1 MLFREHPPP
10 QKIKEKNV
18 NLFSGHL
25 QKEGGWPCT
34 NMLALLPASISWQF
48 GNILL
53 VLLVLVLID
62 CLLMCRVMFQL
73 GVLWYVVTSLNKDT
87 NLVPIL
93 CPTNKVF
100 HSCHY
105 SSIPTLVVVLCVLTV
120 LNLKLSTPNHTPYT
134 LRTDSYSHL
143 QLDDFLHWISTGF
156 RPRFVPD
163 GDLDNIGTLPVA
175 SFAVVPAM
183 ELCSQQ
189 EDQEEICRAGH
200 VSHNSNMS
208 LKNFKGG
215 NKSLFIRCLCK

>member
-1 MLFREHPPP
+1 MLSHRLIKIQTLFR
-10 QKIKEKNV
+10 
-18 NLFSGHL
+18 FSV
-25 QKEGGWPCT
+25 QCKT
-34 NMLALLPASISWQF
+34 KYFIAALTALYLPW
-48 GNILL
+48 
-53 VLLVLVLID
+53 
-62 CLLMCRVMFQL
+62 
-73 GVLWYVVTSLNKDT
+73 LWS
-87 NLVPIL
+87 P
-93 CPTNKVF
+93 
-100 HSCHY
+100 S
-105 SSIPTLVVVLCVLTV
+105 VVLD
-120 LNLKLSTPNHTPYT
+120 LKLSTPNHTRWWT

-175 SFAVVPAM
+175 SFAVVPAI

-189 EDQEEICRAGH
+189 QDQEEICRAGH

>member
-1 MLFREHPPP
+1 MLSHRLIKIQTLFR
-10 QKIKEKNV
+10 
-18 NLFSGHL
+18 FSA
-25 QKEGGWPCT
+25 QQTKCFIA
-34 NMLALLPASISWQF
+34 ALTALYLPWSWSPS
-48 GNILL
+48 
-53 VLLVLVLID
+53 
-62 CLLMCRVMFQL
+62 
-73 GVLWYVVTSLNKDT
+73 VVRIGCVGFKA
-87 NLVPIL
+87 
-93 CPTNKVF
+93 F
-100 HSCHY
+100 H
-105 SSIPTLVVVLCVLTV
+105 T
-120 LNLKLSTPNHTPYT
+120 KPYT